1 MAPLQLFTHCYVL
14 SMRQWEILT
23 FLKNEDSFNMSML
36 TLHRHLELLELF
48 RWKAQSD
55 KRDITGAVESTPY
68 AS

>member
-1 MAPLQLFTHCYVL
+1 M
-14 SMRQWEILT
+14 LT
-23 FLKNEDSFNMSML
+23 FLKNEDSFNMSTL

-55 KRDITGAVESTPY
+55 TWDITGAVEPTPD